1 MPRHDYLTADELVA
15 ELELLQRSLRAHRGE
30 VIADGAV
37 RRLLRRAAAFGFHL
51 ATLDVREHAE
61 KHHAAL
67 AALYRR
73 LPDAP
78 DYAALTP
85 GGAVRRCWPTELA
98 RRRPIGTPAHPA
110 RPTSRG

>member
-1 MPRHDYLTADELVA
+1 M
-15 ELELLQRSLRAHRGE
+15 
-30 VIADGAV
+30 

-51 ATLDVREHAE
+51 AALDVREHAE

-78 DYAALTP
+78 DYARLSPADRCELL
-85 GGAVRRCWPTELA
+85 AVELA
-98 RRRPIGTPAHPA
+98 HRRPIATPATKLPA
-110 RPTSRG
+110 EVGARWKRCR